1 MGDAR
6 GLVGDDGGL
15 DGDLFRIGALL
26 THIAHGKHRIADRN
40 IADARAGRA
49 DHSGK
54 VAPEHIG
61 EVGLRIGLPSAHLPV
76 GAVDAG
82 TVNVDHDLARLRPR
96 VGQIAVLELLW
107 PAVSLNVDRF
117 HGQSPWVNLPGPNSL
132 AQTPW
137 PHSLAQT
144 PWRQF
149 SVGGTR
155 MRGTTALS
163 AGCAR
168 AAR

>member
-6 GLVGDDGGL
+6 GLVGV

-26 THIAHGKHRIADRN
+26 THIAHAKHRIADRN

-49 DHSGK
+49 DHPGK

-61 EVGLRIGLPSAHLPV
+61 EVGLRIGLPSAQLPV

-82 TVNVDHDLARLRPR
+82 SVNVDHDLARLRHR

-107 PAVSLNVDRF
+107 TAVSLNEDRF
-117 HGQSPWVNLPGPNSL
+117 HGQSPWVNLPGPTPGPNSL

-137 PHSLAQT
+137 PKLPGPNSLA
-144 PWRQF
+144 PI
-149 SVGGTR
+149 
-155 MRGTTALS
+155 
-163 AGCAR
+163 
-168 AAR
+168 